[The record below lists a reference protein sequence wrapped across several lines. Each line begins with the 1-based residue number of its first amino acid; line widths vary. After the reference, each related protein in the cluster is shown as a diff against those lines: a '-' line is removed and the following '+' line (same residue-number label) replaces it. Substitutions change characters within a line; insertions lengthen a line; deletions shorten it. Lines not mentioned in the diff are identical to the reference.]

1 MVAND
6 AYIGLYHDFVG
17 DKNESSVIWTDEVN
31 SNIRFDIF
39 LSNQLILVTWLLEV
53 AIKFLMLSPLVRMII
68 YLCNGPLVVIFSLG
82 FRMFELLTVLWIS
95 SIFLS
100 DSLEK
105 FSFNLRIS

>member
-1 MVAND
+1 M
-6 AYIGLYHDFVG
+6 
-17 DKNESSVIWTDEVN
+17 
-31 SNIRFDIF
+31 
-39 LSNQLILVTWLLEV
+39 TWLLEV

-68 YLCNGPLVVIFSLG
+68 CLCDGPLVVIFSLG